1 MDKIINLQDAKKPK
15 VKKDR
20 EVNLL
25 SASELKPEP
34 ISWLWNGYLARGK
47 MHILGGVAGS
57 GKTTIAMALA
67 ATVSRGGAWPDGTRA
82 KPGNVLIWTGE
93 DDPADTLIPR
103 LLICGAD
110 TKKIWFVEGVKERN
124 GVRSFDPAKD
134 VAMLREKIDEIEGV
148 SLLVID
154 PIVSAISGDGH
165 KNNDVRRGLQPL
177 VNLADSHDCALL
189 GITHF
194 TKGTSGRDPLERIT
208 GSLAFGAVARVVMVA
223 AKAPKE
229 ESRVFMR
236 AKSNIGSDSG
246 GFKYEIE
253 QSWLSDYPD
262 ILATYARFGEA
273 IEGTALDILG
283 EVEETNEDKQINAG
297 ALKSAQDFLIELLSD
312 GRVEKNQI
320 QVEAK
325 GAGCSW
331 ATVRRAKNKLGIVS
345 KRDIGVKDGPWF
357 WMLPEKD

>member
-1 MDKIINLQDAKKPK
+1 MTNTIVDISKAKKPK

-25 SASELKPEP
+25 SAAELKPEP

-47 MHILGGVAGS
+47 MQILGGMAGS
-57 GKTTIAMALA
+57 GKTTIAMSLA
-67 ATVSRGGAWPDGTRA
+67 ATVSKGGTWPDGTRA
-82 KPGNVLIWTGE
+82 KQGNVLVWTGE
-93 DDPADTLIPR
+93 DDPQDTLLPR
-103 LLICGAD
+103 LLMCGAD
-110 TKKIWFVEGVKERN
+110 ANKIWFIGGVKERN
-124 GVRSFDPAKD
+124 QARSFDPAKD
-134 VAMLREKIDEIEGV
+134 VAMLSEKIEEIEGI
-148 SLLVID
+148 SLIIVD

-165 KNNDVRRGLQPL
+165 KNNEVRRGLQPL
-177 VNLADSHDCALL
+177 VDLAASHDCALL

-253 QSWLSDYPD
+253 QSRLSDYPD
-262 ILATYARFGEA
+262 IFATYAKFGEA
-273 IEGTALDILG
+273 IEGTAIDILG
-283 EVEETNEDKQINAG
+283 EVEETDEDKQVKAS
-297 ALKSAQDFLIELLSD
+297 ALEDAKAFLIDILSG
-312 GRVEKNQI
+312 GRVAVKQI
-320 QVEAK
+320 EQDAKEA
-325 GAGCSW
+325 GHYMR
-331 ATVRRAKNKLGIVS
+331 TVRRAKTKLRI
-345 KRDIGVKDGPWF
+345 DAVKDGVWY
-357 WMLPEKD
+357 WELPKMS